1 MIQREET
8 KKDSFSEVRFLC
20 SKHLSKQNIC
30 VADKPQIICTNIGL
44 LDPEFFVEAEHRD
57 WIWQNSVWVDV
68 DEPLELLNPAIAE
81 FPWMN
86 PKD

>member
-1 MIQREET
+1 MRDVQSSECEPHGSIVLVDISSSRFLVIQREET

-44 LDPEFFVEAEHRD
+44 LDP
-57 WIWQNSVWVDV
+57 
-68 DEPLELLNPAIAE
+68 
-81 FPWMN
+81 
-86 PKD
+86 